1 MNDTAQRPALRTVAP
16 QTPAQKELTSAVHQL
31 RARSSHS
38 DSALAALR
46 AQEESLMRKEAEI
59 EQRAQELLA
68 EMRDCQRAMLAVR
81 DSIARLTR

>member
-1 MNDTAQRPALRTVAP
+1 MTEQAQRQVPRTVAS
-16 QTPAQKELTSAVHQL
+16 QTPAQQELTSAVHQL

-81 DSIARLTR
+81 DSITRLTR